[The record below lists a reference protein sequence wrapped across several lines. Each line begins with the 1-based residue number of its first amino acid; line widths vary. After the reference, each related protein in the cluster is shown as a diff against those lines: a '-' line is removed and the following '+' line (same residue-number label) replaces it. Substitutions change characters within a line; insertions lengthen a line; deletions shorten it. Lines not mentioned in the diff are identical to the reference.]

1 MELIRISDRKLKIM
15 LTAAD
20 MTAYDFDPDN
30 LSDNTAQTGRAFRL
44 LLADIRRQIA
54 FDTDNRHLTV
64 QYFPSRGGGC
74 EMFVSSIP
82 TCADGRKKLSAPRE
96 SCALTV
102 RAGRQTIPAFRRD
115 GAYRFERL
123 DDLLRACR
131 RLEDASYIG
140 ESAAYRDDSG
150 RYYLLLLIVSA
161 SPFSASP
168 EFAFLS
174 EYGEVMNPAHLRLWF
189 REHGSLI
196 CPSSAVRTL
205 AALA

>member
-15 LTAAD
+15 LTAED
-20 MTAYDFDPDN
+20 MTAYDFDPDTI
-30 LSDNTAQTGRAFRL
+30 SDNTAQTGHAFRL

-74 EMFVSSIP
+74 EMFVSTIP
-82 TCADGRKKLSAPRE
+82 VCSEGRKKLSAPRDGG
-96 SCALTV
+96 ALTV
-102 RAGRQTIPAFRRD
+102 RSGRQTVPVFRRD

-123 DDLLRACR
+123 DNLLRACR
-131 RLEDASYIG
+131 RLSDAGYIG
-140 ESAAYRDDSG
+140 ESTAYRDDCG
-150 RYYLLLLIVSA
+150 RYYLLLLMVSA
-161 SPFSASP
+161 SPFSASG

-174 EYGEVMNPAHLRLWF
+174 EYGEVMNPAHLRVWF
-189 REHGSLI
+189 REHGNLI
-196 CPSSAVRTL
+196 CSSAAVQTL

>member
-20 MTAYDFDPDN
+20 MTAYDFDPDTISN
-30 LSDNTAQTGRAFRL
+30 NTAQTGHAFRM

-54 FDTDNRHLTV
+54 FDTEDRHLTV

-82 TCADGRKKLSAPRE
+82 TCAEGRKKLSAPRE
-96 SCALTV
+96 GGALTV
-102 RAGRQTIPAFRRD
+102 RAGRQTVPAFRRD
-115 GAYRFERL
+115 GAYRFACL

-140 ESAAYRDDSG
+140 ESTAYRDDSG
-150 RYYLLLLIVSA
+150 RYYLLLLMVSA
-161 SPFSASP
+161 SPFSVSS

>member
-20 MTAYDFDPDN
+20 MTAYAFDPDT
-30 LSDNTAQTGRAFRL
+30 LGDSTPQTGHAFRL
-44 LLADIRRQIA
+44 LLADVRKQIA

-82 TCADGRKKLSAPRE
+82 ECAEGRKKLSPPRDGG
-96 SCALTV
+96 ALTV
-102 RAGRQTIPAFRRD
+102 RAGRQSVPVFRRD

-123 DDLLRACR
+123 DSLLRACR
-131 RLEDASYIG
+131 RLYEVGYIG
-140 ESAAYRDDSG
+140 ESAAYRDDCG
-150 RYYLLLLIVSA
+150 RYYLLLVMVSS
-161 SPFSASP
+161 SPFSASGA
-168 EFAFLS
+168 FAFLS
-174 EYGEVMNPAHLRLWF
+174 EYGEVMNPSQLLVWF
-189 REHGSLI
+189 REHGNPI
-196 CPSSAVRTL
+196 CSSDAVRTL